1 MPDYV
6 RLKFTTFV
14 CLLAFTLLSPD
25 GEASSDNSSYESYA
39 SIVSA
44 NNIDIDGNEKLDAL
58 TDGLLILRSMFGLTG
73 DSLISGVVGEDARY
87 EDAQEIEV
95 RIASLGV
102 RIDIDDNGRIDAL
115 TDGLIILRYLFGLS
129 GDTLINGVV
138 AADATRTS
146 AEEIEAHLEALMPSL

>member
-1 MPDYV
+1 MMTDHV

-14 CLLAFTLLSPD
+14 CLLSFALLSFD

-44 NNIDIDGNEKLDAL
+44 NNIDIDGNENLDAL

-87 EDAQEIEV
+87 EDAEEIEA

-102 RIDIDDNGRIDAL
+102 RIDIDNNGRID
-115 TDGLIILRYLFGLS
+115 LFRDS
-129 GDTLINGVV
+129 KHASNGY
-138 AADATRTS
+138 DAMRWEWNGS
-146 AEEIEAHLEALMPSL
+146 KFIPQF